1 MMLNPDHQ
9 LVKLA
14 KRLPWEKLETE
25 FGSLYA
31 AVGRPSIPIRVMVS
45 LLLLQRMFDLS
56 DEQVVKQW
64 VQNPYWQNFSGMT
77 SFQWKIPCDPTEL
90 MKFGSLP
97 RSVGSCW
104 SSGRAKVST
113 WTRIRSSPSPLGL
126 SHLGRSSALSSTPTG
141 GF

>member
-1 MMLNPDHQ
+1 MLGKLPTEQQQTMWAPPLEMMLNPDHQ

-77 SFQWKIPCDPTEL
+77 SFQWK
-90 MKFGSLP
+90 
-97 RSVGSCW
+97 
-104 SSGRAKVST
+104 
-113 WTRIRSSPSPLGL
+113 
-126 SHLGRSSALSSTPTG
+126 
-141 GF
+141 